1 MRSFLLGLC
10 LLGVA
15 AAPAWSADEKPHAQI
30 DCLSSGDALEA
41 VSTGQV
47 MEPAKAITLARNS
60 APGGEIV
67 RASLCRDA
75 GALVYLVLA
84 LKKDGRLVRVTIDA
98 TAGKVKAIH

>member
-15 AAPAWSADEKPHAQI
+15 AAPVRSADEKPHQAVE
-30 DCLSSGDALEA
+30 CLSSGDALEA
-41 VSTGQV
+41 VSTRQV
-47 MEPAKAITLARNS
+47 MEPTKAITLARNA
-60 APGGEIV
+60 APGAEIV

-75 GALVYLVLA
+75 GSLVYLVLA

-98 TAGKVKAIH
+98 TAGKVKNIH